1 MKKFDEPIVEI
12 VNFDV
17 EDVVTASEGG
27 VEIPSMIG
35 PCV

>member
-17 EDVVTASEGG
+17 EDVVTSST
-27 VEIPSMIG
+27 VDIPAMIG